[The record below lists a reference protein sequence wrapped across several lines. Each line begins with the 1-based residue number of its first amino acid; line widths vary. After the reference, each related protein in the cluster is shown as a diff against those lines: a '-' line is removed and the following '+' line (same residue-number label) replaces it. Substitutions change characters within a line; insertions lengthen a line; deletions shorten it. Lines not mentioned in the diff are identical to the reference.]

1 MVGSFFLNC
10 IIKILTTTTALVI
23 VCELL
28 LIKGIS
34 MQSTFH
40 NKTSKGTGSNLCT
53 IEPQLWQSSGRDATV
68 YPGRCR
74 PPPRSA
80 PFAPLRPNTAAPIL
94 RTSAR
99 VHVPVS
105 PNPPLPSSP
114 PFKAPNSVKFGF

>member
-1 MVGSFFLNC
+1 MC
-10 IIKILTTTTALVI
+10 A
-23 VCELL
+23 LL
-28 LIKGIS
+28 LIKGITVKS
-34 MQSTFH
+34 IFH
-40 NKTSKGTGSNLCT
+40 NRTSKGTGSNLCT
-53 IEPQLWQSSGRDATV
+53 IEPLLWQSSGRGATV

-74 PPPRSA
+74 PPLRLA

-99 VHVPVS
+99 VRVPVS